1 MLETAFARGE
11 SEVTITLNTD
21 SICASDVGGGRQAC
35 IYKISLTPGAFTQTN
50 TLTGYQRPVKR
61 ARESDFELSP
71 WSYLKSAPRQSVR
84 ALEGGVAEEALVF
97 DIPVAAEEPVVA
109 DYLRKKVE
117 VENDEKD
124 SLLRQLESLS
134 VISVSGGVTAGGG
147 GNIQTL
153 GKGDAVSTSRE
164 RDGSVGTWISFKEGF
179 EGGTEMT
186 DVPPIASMRER
197 PNKTSSLQDDT
208 CTDDSD
214 PFRFQPFACPVSN
227 RRCRMQLLLHSDA
240 TD

>member
-35 IYKISLTPGAFTQTN
+35 IYKISLTPGAFSQTN

-134 VISVSGGVTAGGG
+134 VVSVSGGVTAGGG
-147 GNIQTL
+147 GTVQTL

-179 EGGTEMT
+179 EGGTETT
-186 DVPPIASMRER
+186 DVPPTASMRER